1 MYCLKPPV
9 KKVPEGDWY
18 CADCRPKE
26 TKRATRPRKRPSR
39 LDEYVDDI
47 EVEQSI
53 EDSDVSASESE
64 DDDSVD
70 GEDSGIN

>member
-9 KKVPEGDWY
+9 KKIPEGDWY
-18 CADCRPKE
+18 CSDCRPKE

-53 EDSDVSASESE
+53 EDSDVEASESDE
-64 DDDSVD
+64 DDRVH